1 MPFCCHKHKTNGLGT
16 IFLAQSFFSC
26 LQDSGNISPPSSV
39 IKCCCG
45 EVRGLIKPTFF
56 FLSALAGDLIFLS
69 KSYLFSEFFKE
80 YTFGSIILHNC
91 FSGKYCTGL
100 ISKLKFSFILE
111 KLSTFIILKYSVSF
125 VLFP

>member
-1 MPFCCHKHKTNGLGT
+1 MPFRCHKHKTNGLGT

-26 LQDSGNISPPSSV
+26 LRDSGNVSPPSSV
-39 IKCCCG
+39 IECCC
-45 EVRGLIKPTFF
+45 EVRGLIKPTL
-56 FLSALAGDLIFLS
+56 FLSALAGDLIFLP

-100 ISKLKFSFILE
+100 ISKLKFSFILG